1 MIRCLQ
7 QNVAID
13 GLAEAGQ
20 DYVKVIRPINDVT
33 KEEVELEPPEEEQ
46 FGVRNPRK
54 MLDPKLP
61 SQREIDE
68 HCLAHLPYRNWCPH
82 CVAGKGKAAPHFK
95 RKSREDSLPE
105 IHFDYCFMSTAD
117 QPLVT
122 ILVAKERE
130 TKMTMATMVPMKGG
144 SI

>member
-61 SQREIDE
+61 SQREINE
-68 HCLAHLPYRNWCPH
+68 HCLTHLRYRNWCP
-82 CVAGKGKAAPHFK
+82 
-95 RKSREDSLPE
+95 
-105 IHFDYCFMSTAD
+105 
-117 QPLVT
+117 PL
-122 ILVAKERE
+122 RCR
-130 TKMTMATMVPMKGG
+130 
-144 SI
+144 

>member
-46 FGVRNPRK
+46 FGEESVQ
-54 MLDPKLP
+54 D
-61 SQREIDE
+61 
-68 HCLAHLPYRNWCPH
+68 
-82 CVAGKGKAAPHFK
+82 AGPKAA
-95 RKSREDSLPE
+95 S
-105 IHFDYCFMSTAD
+105 STGN
-117 QPLVT
+117 
-122 ILVAKERE
+122 R
-130 TKMTMATMVPMKGG
+130 
-144 SI
+144 